1 MTHTDDFSNAFIARV
16 AGLLD
21 EFHTG
26 DRLTLSELSTRT
38 GLPRS
43 STHRLLTQLA
53 EHGWVSKRGKT
64 YALGRTPLEWGAL
77 ARNHDRLHRAAH
89 PVLHDLHSATGLVVH
104 LAVLEGGDVRY
115 VDKVGRGPVAL
126 PSRIGGRQPAHRTAL
141 GKALLAHTRMHAAYP
156 ATGCTY
162 ATAPRAENLLSRNEI
177 ARIRERHVA
186 HECGESLPGIACVAA
201 PIGNGQMC
209 VGALSVT
216 GPVDIVDTVSLAT
229 PVRLAA
235 RAVWRSLSPADSQPH
250 LGRPMAQRTSA

>member
-1 MTHTDDFSNAFIARV
+1 MTPTEEFPDAVIARV

-26 DRLTLSELSTRT
+26 DHLTLSELSTRT

-53 EHGWVSKRGKT
+53 EHGWVSKRGKA

-77 ARNHDRLHRAAH
+77 ARSHDRLHRAAH

-104 LAVLEGGDVRY
+104 LAVLEGGDIRY
-115 VDKVGRGPVAL
+115 VDKVGRGPLAL
-126 PSRIGGRQPAHRTAL
+126 PSRIGGRLPAHRTAL
-141 GKALLAHTRMHAAYP
+141 GKALLAHTRFDISRP
-156 ATGCTY
+156 LPSGTSGG
-162 ATAPRAENLLSRNEI
+162 TARVENLLPRNEI
-177 ARIRERHVA
+177 AHIRERHVA
-186 HECGESLPGIACVAA
+186 HEREESAPGVACVAA
-201 PIGNGQMC
+201 PIGNGRTC

-216 GPVDIVDTVSLAT
+216 GSVDVVDTVGLGT

-235 RAVWRSLSPADSQPH
+235 RAVWRALSPIDSQQH
-250 LGRPMAQRTSA
+250 AG